1 MKRITILCGI
11 VLGLLTVFPT
21 DMSAWN
27 YLICRNNVDGNWD
40 SEDANMTRVDEN
52 TFYYDLSKE
61 AIAAAKNI
69 DKIWFRLR
77 YGDDLGNNTYP
88 QIYPTAKGTTI
99 AYGTSTNVY
108 YQNTD
113 NTDWS
118 FGVEIPTFDYEK
130 VRITANYSDSDGDG
144 KWKWYIGVDVY
155 VNVTS
160 AHPYSTFSFS
170 QPLNFEGVSGFA
182 YTAEMNGSVVE
193 FKEFTGNAPAGAGL
207 LLKGENVSK
216 SVKIAASASGLTNN
230 VLVGAPNGGT
240 IEPTTDGKTNFV
252 LMNGKAGI
260 GFYKFTSTFTLGAG
274 TAYISTALADAAKTF
289 IAVEGGETTGINE
302 VERSNDNVYYSLDG
316 MRVNNPSKGLY
327 VVNGKKVVLK

>member
-1 MKRITILCGI
+1 MKRISILCGI

-27 YLICRNNVDGNWD
+27 YLICRNNVDGNWE
-40 SEDANMTRVDEN
+40 SEAANMTKVDEN

-61 AIAAAKNI
+61 AIAAKSI

-77 YGDDLGNNTYP
+77 NGDAVDGQYP
-88 QIYPTAKGTTI
+88 QIYPQASGTTI
-99 AYGTSTNVY
+99 AYGTSTNIY
-108 YQNTD
+108 YQNTTS
-113 NTDWS
+113 TDWS

-130 VRITANYSDSDGDG
+130 VRITATYSNSDGA
-144 KWKWYIGVDVY
+144 WKWYIGVDVY

-170 QPLNFEGVSGFA
+170 EPLNFDEVSGFA

-216 SVKIAASASGLTNN
+216 SVKIAASASDLTNN

-252 LMNGKAGI
+252 LMNGNAGI

-274 TAYISTALADAAKTF
+274 TAYISTALADVAKTF
-289 IAVEGGETTGINE
+289 IAVEDGETTGINE
-302 VERSNDNVYYSLDG
+302 IERSNDNVYYSLDG